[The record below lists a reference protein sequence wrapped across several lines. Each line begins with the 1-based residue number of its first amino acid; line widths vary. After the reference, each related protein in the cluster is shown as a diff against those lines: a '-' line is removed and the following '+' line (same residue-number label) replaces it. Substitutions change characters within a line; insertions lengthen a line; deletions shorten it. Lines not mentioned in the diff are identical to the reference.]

1 MTFVRRHWINFRLV
15 RFGVRLNLRKSDGSA
30 ALLLYALLQTR
41 LEAAPIWGYSVIA
54 VQLHFLRAIAPVEIL
69 VDAE

>member
-1 MTFVRRHWINFRLV
+1 MSVL
-15 RFGVRLNLRKSDGSA
+15 GSLAPSIWVNRDSLTMSARQSLA

-41 LEAAPIWGYSVIA
+41 LEAAPIWRYSVIA
-54 VQLHFLRAIAPVEIL
+54 VQLRFLRAIAPVEIL